1 MSTFVNP
8 FKIKPNFQV
17 LVFLVFYLRLGRIL
31 KKVVERN
38 NKGIKMSLKKK
49 IEVRITQRGE
59 RERDAEAGQ

>member
-1 MSTFVNP
+1 
-8 FKIKPNFQV
+8 
-17 LVFLVFYLRLGRIL
+17 LGRNL